1 MQVKLW
7 KCGGGGKTIEMVIL
21 SPRLESVNSFD
32 NMNQAM
38 DTFLK
43 LSFSQPIKNQDMY
56 PH

>member
-43 LSFSQPIKNQDMY
+43 LSFSQPIKNQDIQ
-56 PH
+56 